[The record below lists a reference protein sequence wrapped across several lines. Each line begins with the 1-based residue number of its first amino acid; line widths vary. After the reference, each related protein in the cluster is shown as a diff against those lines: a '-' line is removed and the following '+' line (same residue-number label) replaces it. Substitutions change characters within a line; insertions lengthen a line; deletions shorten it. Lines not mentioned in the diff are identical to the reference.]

1 MGIDTVD
8 KDVLSRR
15 TNEYQQWV
23 EAFARNHETPV
34 EWAEK
39 GVRKEDHVLPW
50 QRAMVRAK
58 RYGVY
63 FIFKSMEQR
72 PTFRCT
78 APKYPTKDPN
88 HRILAPQRSRFT
100 HYYFYIRDES
110 LGPLVMRVASF
121 FSFQTSYYLNGH
133 SFIEQELNRAGIG
146 FLLIRRIN
154 SRRAWPATAIHSPFM
169 SRKAS
174 QSML

>member
-1 MGIDTVD
+1 MVGIDTVD

-63 FIFKSMEQR
+63 FIWVWLFQNRTKR
-72 PTFRCT
+72 P
-78 APKYPTKDPN
+78 N
-88 HRILAPQRSRFT
+88 
-100 HYYFYIRDES
+100 
-110 LGPLVMRVASF
+110 PL
-121 FSFQTSYYLNGH
+121 T
-133 SFIEQELNRAGIG
+133 
-146 FLLIRRIN
+146 
-154 SRRAWPATAIHSPFM
+154 
-169 SRKAS
+169 
-174 QSML
+174 